1 MTKEEYRE
9 NAITLGNRCKLFAEE
24 TCRDWK
30 GETAADN
37 AFLYR
42 IGEMRELYYSL
53 LTLRQAAEAV
63 VRRAKLIK

>member
-9 NAITLGNRCKLFAEE
+9 NAMTLANRCKSFAEN
-24 TCRDWK
+24 TCRDWT
-30 GETAADN
+30 GDASADTA
-37 AFLYR
+37 FSYR

-63 VRRAKLIK
+63 VKRAKLIK